1 MSMWVQGA
9 NDYVTVVWADKPIN
23 KKVRLVDGKLTKQ
36 PSNQI
41 SEGKGKTMPVH
52 DLAEFAEILSQLS
65 EHNHAFLV
73 LGFVPG
79 TEDGK
84 NFTVLSNRMMKQ
96 KLGLADDAPD
106 PVGIHEID
114 GELCVT
120 RTKAN
125 FISSSIL
132 MFDYDRVVGMPESL
146 ETNSHYEWVEWMQKL
161 LPGLEGCG
169 YVLADSTTSRVLLN
183 DAPAYADGGWHMYV
197 QVKDAKDVERFGR
210 DLLIYA
216 MSTAYGFMRPI
227 YSRETGE
234 VLGHRP
240 WLITDPTTFSP
251 ERAVY
256 DGLPTIRGEGLSV
269 APSDARLVRGVRFDT
284 GSLVVPSNVSDQVEK
299 LTGHVV
305 ERVKRNGVLHFS
317 LVNRTSL
324 KLDTPLNTAKGLMT
338 VEEYWKTEY
347 AKLRIQAPFRPDSS
361 SQAAFI
367 NRHRDGVPF
376 VYDVGIQTKYVL
388 DSVAAEGFKLELALY
403 WIATAPMNEVK
414 LNWTDKAVG
423 LSSMQ
428 QEEIRQAVHRK
439 TGVSLR
445 TLSAAL
451 KEAIQAYKTALAQ
464 QCVKDE
470 IESRRTEG
478 RTVIPWVDDLFNDV
492 VRDVKH
498 AVLNHKEASPLFN
511 FGGIAA
517 TVKLGQPISVRQIQ
531 RKNELGDEYP
541 EQYVTFQHTHIT
553 MQMRIQ
559 ESVSFQGVKD
569 CFIGCPVK
577 VATALMDEPSFAPP
591 LAGLLEVP
599 SVTPKGVLLN
609 KLGYDRSTGYYMV
622 FDKALGTIREEAT
635 RADAMKAV
643 KYIKDTVFAGFPFG
657 SELDCDCAVSFLIT
671 AFVRRFLAKAPG
683 FMVTA
688 TTQASGKSTLVNI
701 IFHAA
706 FGRPAAASSWSSNQE
721 EMQKHILAILLEG
734 QSGVNFDNLPY
745 GCRVDGDEL
754 AKLITEPVYKA
765 RLLGTNTSP
774 ALPTNCLVSLTG
786 NHLLAVNDMP
796 SRLLPINLV
805 PQTENPERT
814 RHERVNIDAWHDE
827 HRAEIVKAVCSILL
841 AWRDEGEKQ
850 DIEPSRFPDWDEA
863 VRQPM
868 AWLGLSD
875 PADAFELNHQE
886 DPVREARAQLLRE
899 WHRVFGDAW
908 VELTDVLQHMDS
920 WYASESDKDLKHAL
934 NEVFDNEKP
943 DTRRMGL
950 NFRYFKGNV
959 FAGLRLEQQHK
970 ATKAKVSRPWRVV
983 EIGK

>member
-1 MSMWVQGA
+1 MSIWVQGA
-9 NDYVTVVWADKPIN
+9 NDYVTIVWADHPIN
-23 KKVRLVDGKLTKQ
+23 KQVRLHNGKLTKQ
-36 PSNQI
+36 PSRQI
-41 SEGKGKTMPVH
+41 IEGKGKTIPVR
-52 DLAEFAEILSQLS
+52 DLKAFARILGHLS
-65 EHNHAFLV
+65 KLNNTFLV
-73 LGFVPG
+73 LGFIPG
-79 TEDGK
+79 TEDSK
-84 NFTVLSNRMMKQ
+84 VFTVLSNRRMKQ
-96 KLGLADDAPD
+96 KLGLSDDAPD
-106 PVGIHEID
+106 PSGIHEID
-114 GELCVT
+114 GERCVT

-125 FISSSIL
+125 FISSSIM

-146 ETNSHYEWVEWMQKL
+146 ETNSQSEWLEWMQRL
-161 LPGLEGCG
+161 LPGLDGSG
-169 YVLADSTTSRVLLN
+169 YVLTDSTTSRVLLN
-183 DAPAYADGGWHMYV
+183 NAPAYPDGGWHMYV
-197 QVKDAKDVERFGR
+197 QVKDGRDVERFGR
-210 DLLIYA
+210 DLMIYA
-216 MSTAYGFMRPI
+216 MSTDYGFMRPI
-227 YSRETGE
+227 FNTETGE

-256 DGLPTIRGEGLSV
+256 DGQPIVEGEGLSV
-269 APSDARLVRGVRFDT
+269 SPSSAQLVPGARFNT
-284 GSLVVPSNVSDQVEK
+284 ASLVVPNDVSAQVEK

-305 ERVKRNGVLHFS
+305 ERVKRHGVMHFS

-324 KLDTPLNTAKGLMT
+324 KLDTPLNTSKGLMT
-338 VEEYWKTEY
+338 LQEYWKTEY
-347 AKLRIQAPFRPDSS
+347 GKLRIQAPFRPDSN

-388 DSVAAEGFKLELALY
+388 DIDVAEGFKLDLALY
-403 WIATAPMNEVK
+403 WIATNPMEEVK

-423 LSSMQ
+423 LSAMQ

-439 TGVSLR
+439 TAVSLR
-445 TLSAAL
+445 TLNAAL
-451 KEAIQAYKTALAQ
+451 KEATRTYQAALEEQ
-464 QCVKDE
+464 RIKDE
-470 IESRRTEG
+470 IESRRSEG

-492 VRDVKH
+492 VRDVKN
-498 AVLNHKEASPLFN
+498 AVLGHKEASPLFN

-517 TVKLGQPISVRQIQ
+517 TVKLGHPISVRQIQ
-531 RKNELGDEYP
+531 RKYEMGDDYP
-541 EQYVTFQHTHIT
+541 EQYVTFQHTPIT

-559 ESVSFQGVKD
+559 ESVSFQNDKNG
-569 CFIGCPVK
+569 FIGCPGK

-599 SVTPKGVLLN
+599 SVTPKGILLN
-609 KLGYDRSTGYYMV
+609 KPGYDRSTGYYMV
-622 FDKALGTIREEAT
+622 FDKSLGAIREEAT
-635 RADAMKAV
+635 RADALEAV
-643 KYIKDTVFAGFPFG
+643 EYIKNTVFAGFPFG
-657 SELDCDCAVSFLIT
+657 TEMDRDCAVAFLIT

-701 IFHAA
+701 VFHAA
-706 FGRPAAASSWSSNQE
+706 FGRPAAASSWSTNQE

-754 AKLITEPVYKA
+754 AKLITESVYKA

-827 HRAEIVKAVCSILL
+827 NRAQIVQAVCSILL
-841 AWRDEGEKQ
+841 AWRDEGKVQ

-868 AWLGLSD
+868 AWLGLND
-875 PADAFELNHQE
+875 PADAFEMNHQE
-886 DPVREARAQLLRE
+886 DPVREARTQLLRG
-899 WHRVFGDAW
+899 WYRVFGDKW
-908 VELTDVLQHMDS
+908 VELTDIQRHWVGWVDGVDEDL
-920 WYASESDKDLKHAL
+920 SEAL
-934 NEVFDNEKP
+934 HQIFDDERP
-943 DTRRMGL
+943 DARRMGS

-959 FAGLRLEQQHK
+959 LAGLRLEQQQGS
-970 ATKAKVSRPWRVV
+970 TKSKKTRPWRVV
-983 EIGK
+983 KV

>member
-1 MSMWVQGA
+1 MNMWVQGS
-9 NDYVTVVWADKPIN
+9 NDYVTIAWADKPIN
-23 KKVRLVDGKLTKQ
+23 KVVRLVDGKLTKK
-36 PSNQI
+36 PSSQI
-41 SEGKGKTMPVH
+41 SEGKGKTMPVQN
-52 DLAEFAEILSQLS
+52 LAEFAELLGKLS
-65 EHNHAFLV
+65 ERNNAFLV
-73 LGFVPG
+73 LGFIPG

-84 NFTVLSNRMMKQ
+84 SFTVLSNRVMKQ
-96 KLGLADDAPD
+96 KLGLSDDAPD

-114 GELCVT
+114 GVRCVT

-125 FISSSIL
+125 FVSSSIL
-132 MFDYDRVVGMPESL
+132 MFDYDRVVGMPASL
-146 ETNSHYEWVEWMQKL
+146 ETSDTNQWLGWIQKL

-169 YVLADSTTSRVLLN
+169 YVLANSTTSRVLIN
-183 DAPAYADGGWHMYV
+183 NTPAYPDGGWHMYV
-197 QVKDAKDVERFGR
+197 QVKDARDAQRFGR

-216 MSTAYGFMRPI
+216 MSTPYGFMRPI
-227 YSRETGE
+227 YNQETGE

-256 DGLPTIRGEGLSV
+256 DGKPVVKGEGLSV
-269 APSDARLVRGVRFDT
+269 APSNARFVAGARFDT
-284 GSLVVPSNVSDQVEK
+284 QSIAVPSDVSAQVERA
-299 LTGHVV
+299 TGHSV
-305 ERVKRNGVLHFS
+305 ERIKREGVMHYS

-324 KLDTPLNTAKGLMT
+324 KLDTPLNTAKGVMT
-338 VEEYWKTEY
+338 VKEYWKTEHN
-347 AKLRIQAPFRPDSS
+347 KLRIQAPFRPDSTS
-361 SQAAFI
+361 HAAYI

-388 DSVAAEGFKLELALY
+388 EPAAAEAFKLELALY
-403 WIATAPMNEVK
+403 WIATASLDEVK
-414 LNWTDKAVG
+414 AGWTDRAVG
-423 LSSMQ
+423 LNAMQ
-428 QEEIRQAVHRK
+428 QEEIRQAVHRR
-439 TGVSLR
+439 TAVSLR

-451 KEAIQAYKTALAQ
+451 REAIKEHKRTLAEQ
-464 QCVKDE
+464 RVKDE
-470 IESRRTEG
+470 IESRRSEG
-478 RTVIPWVDDLFNDV
+478 RVVIPWVDDLLNEV
-492 VRDVKH
+492 VDSVKR
-498 AVLNHKEASPLFN
+498 AVLSHQETSPLFN

-517 TVKLGQPISVRQIQ
+517 TVKLGHPTSVRQIQ
-531 RKNELGDEYP
+531 RKHELGDEYP
-541 EQYVTFQHTHIT
+541 EQYVTFQHTPIT

-559 ESVSFQGVKD
+559 ESVSFQSAD
-569 CFIGCPVK
+569 NSFIGCPSK
-577 VATALMDEPSFAPP
+577 VASALMDDPSFAPP

-609 KLGYDRSTGYYMV
+609 TPGYDRSTGYYMV
-622 FDKALGTIREEAT
+622 FDKKLGAINEQASKEDALE
-635 RADAMKAV
+635 AV
-643 KYIKDTVFAGFPFG
+643 KYIKDTVFAGFPFA
-657 SELDCDCAVSFLIT
+657 SDLDADCAVAFLLT
-671 AFVRRFLAKAPG
+671 AFVRRFLSKAPG

-701 IFHAA
+701 VFHAA

-721 EMQKHILAILLEG
+721 EMQKHILAFLIEG

-765 RLLGTNTSP
+765 RLLGTNTTP

-827 HRAEIVKAVCSILL
+827 NRPAIVQAVCSILL

-850 DIEPSRFPDWDEA
+850 DIEPSRFPDWDDA

-868 AWLGLSD
+868 AWLGLLD
-875 PADAFELNHQE
+875 PSDAFTLNHLE
-886 DPVREARAQLLRE
+886 DPVREARTELLQE
-899 WHRVFGDAW
+899 WHRVFGDQW
-908 VELTDVLQHMDS
+908 VELAEV
-920 WYASESDKDLKHAL
+920 ASHWIVWENSDKDKELSDAL
-934 NEVFDNEKP
+934 RNVFDDSKP
-943 DTRRMGL
+943 DARRMGL

-959 FAGLRLEQQHK
+959 FGGLRLEQRDVAGKSK
-970 ATKAKVSRPWRVV
+970 ASRPWRVV
-983 EIGK
+983 RVS